1 MSGLWLMAGISFR
14 EAARRKILWT
24 ALIVGS
30 LLLAIFAAGLRLQLA
45 DFNARPI
52 APFLRYQVMSAMVM
66 VGLYTLDLLALVMTV
81 LTSVDAIS
89 GEISSGTIHAIAT
102 KPIARWEILAGKW
115 FGFAAM
121 IGAYLAIMFSGTVAI
136 SYWVGGIAPDHSLR
150 GALLIYLECLVA
162 LSVTFMFGTWFST
175 LTNGVLALGLCG
187 FAFMGGWIE
196 QMSGF
201 TQSSRLVT
209 LGIVSSLVMP
219 TEAIWRRAVF
229 EMQSPLAGSLQ
240 FTPFADVSVPS
251 GAMILYAGIFGL
263 AALAIAI
270 FRFARRDL

>member
-30 LLLAIFAAGLRLQLA
+30 LLLAIFAAGLRLQFA
-45 DFNARPI
+45 DFNARPL

-115 FGFAAM
+115 IGFAGM

-136 SYWVGGIAPDHSLR
+136 SDWVGGIAPDHALR

-209 LGIVSSLVMP
+209 LGIVSSLIMP

-251 GAMILYAGIFGL
+251 GAMILYAGVFAL